1 MHKNPSEINTFLTQ
15 QRYLKMIEEVQ
26 DYAIILLDKDGI
38 IQNWN
43 KGAEKIKG
51 YTEKEALGQSFR
63 IFYRIEDRETFLP
76 QRLITEAATSGRA
89 AHEGWRMRKDGT
101 TFWGNVVITA
111 LHDEDNN
118 VIGFTKVT
126 RDLTER
132 KIAEDQK
139 ERDAKSIAQQNRQLE
154 EFAYI
159 TSHDLQEPI
168 RKIQT
173 FINLI
178 QRDID
183 NRKNLETYLPKISA
197 SANRMVALIKDV
209 LNFSRL
215 SQMHEQFLAVPLD
228 DILKDVI
235 TDFDLLIAETAAT
248 ITVSPLPVVNG
259 IPVQLIQL
267 FSNLIS
273 NALKFNTGKPVI
285 SITAEPVTDTFSTT
299 LSENAAQYYSI
310 KIKDNGIGFNQ
321 EYADQ
326 AFQPFRRLTT
336 AFTGT
341 GIGLALCRRIADNHK
356 GSISVESVPDK
367 GTEFTLLL
375 PGYAGKTI
383 I

>member
-1 MHKNPSEINTFLTQ
+1 MHKNPSDINTFLTQ

-159 TSHDLQEPI
+159 TSHDLQVPI